1 MSDTTAPALEL
12 PISAS
17 TPVLSYSPV
26 MLSIPGRAV
35 DLEMR
40 VSAPETGRDL
50 PVILLSHGHGNS
62 HHLSSLNG
70 YGPLANFWAAHGF
83 VVIQPTHLD
92 SRALHLRDAPGGPL
106 FWRSRAEDL
115 KRILDQLERIEGTVP
130 GLSGRLDRNRI
141 AVAGHSLGGLTA
153 GMLLGERLTDET
165 GLEVNMIDARIK
177 AGVVLAAPGNGADLS
192 AAAATRYPILQTTNF
207 TGMTTPA
214 LIVVGDRD
222 LNPAFSAERDWR
234 ADAYFLSPGPKRLL
248 TVFGGEH
255 MLGGISGYDAA
266 ETSDENPTRVA
277 LVQHFTWAYLRS
289 VLYPKDRAW
298 DAACA
303 WLKNSSN
310 RLGRVE
316 SK

>member
-1 MSDTTAPALEL
+1 MNNTTVPALEL

-17 TPVLSYSPV
+17 VPVLSYSPLV
-26 MLSIPGRAV
+26 LPVPGRAV
-35 DLEMR
+35 DLELR
-40 VSAPETGRDL
+40 VSAPATGRDL
-50 PVILLSHGHGNS
+50 PTILLSHGHGNS

-92 SRALHLRDAPGGPL
+92 SSTLNLRDAPGGPL

-115 KRILDQLERIEGTVP
+115 KRILEQLERIESDVP

-153 GMLLGERLTDET
+153 GMLLGERLTDEA
-165 GLEVNMIDARIK
+165 GSEVNMIDARIK

-192 AAAATRYPILQTTNF
+192 AGAAARYPILRTTNF

-214 LIVVGDRD
+214 LIVAGDRD
-222 LNPAFSAERDWR
+222 LNPAFSTQRDWR
-234 ADAYFLSPGPKRLL
+234 SDAYFLSPGPKSLL

-266 ETSDENPTRVA
+266 ETSDENPARVA

-289 VLYPKDRAW
+289 VMYPEDRAW
-298 DAACA
+298 DAARA
-303 WLKNSSN
+303 ALEHSPNPP
-310 RLGRVE
+310 GRVE
-316 SK
+316 CK